1 MPLTSQW
8 RGYGLALLLL
18 FGLISAGGTDEGKKT
33 DKLSLDDL
41 NREVVALQTLY
52 YLHVTPAQLEKL
64 KAVAPQ
70 TAAKP
75 AGQAKAKASD
85 ELRKKLTELRD
96 ALVDATDEDRIDE
109 LSEEFQD
116 QVTAEKA
123 QLDTDFEVT
132 DAARAKVPEV
142 LKLLTARQV
151 AEYLGGMAED
161 IADPVELLTE
171 ALDKVRPLPPAKW
184 KEFRDEISDQV
195 GRLIGGIDPDKVQ
208 KASDQVVQ
216 FLIVVRSLK
225 DDEFKAQRPELEK
238 KARQVLGDV
247 GPTDILRHVLEQNLA
262 ELLSN
267 PRLAAAVAARLK

>member
-18 FGLISAGGTDEGKKT
+18 FGMTSPGRTDEGKA
-33 DKLSLDDL
+33 DKLSVDDL
-41 NREVVALQTLY
+41 NREVNALQTLY

-64 KAVAPQ
+64 KAIAPE

-75 AGQAKAKASD
+75 AGQAKVKASD
-85 ELRKKLTELRD
+85 GLRQKLLDLRA
-96 ALVDATDEDRIDE
+96 ALVEATDEDEIDQ
-109 LSEEFQD
+109 LSEELQD

-151 AEYLGGMAED
+151 AEYLGNLAED
-161 IADPVELLTE
+161 IPDPVELLTE

-208 KASDQVVQ
+208 KASDEVVQ

-238 KARQVLGDV
+238 KARKILGDL
-247 GPTDILRHVLEQNLA
+247 GPTDILRHILEQTLA

-267 PRLAAAVAARLK
+267 PRLSAAVAARLK